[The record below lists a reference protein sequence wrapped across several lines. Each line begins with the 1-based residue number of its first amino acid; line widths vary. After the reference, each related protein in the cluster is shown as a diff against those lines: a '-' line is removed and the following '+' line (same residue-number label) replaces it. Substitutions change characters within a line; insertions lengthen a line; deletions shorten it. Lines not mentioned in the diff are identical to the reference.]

1 MYTAAISK
9 ATMNFSLFYTVLC
22 ISNKKEKY
30 VCLHIYV
37 YTWLYMNHIY

>member
-22 ISNKKEKY
+22 ISNKKKNMCVY
-30 VCLHIYV
+30 IYM
-37 YTWLYMNHIY
+37 YILGSI